1 MASCAHS
8 RHGLRKGRSFLAD
21 AASCIVA
28 TDPAREAGGR
38 GEGACSADPAV
49 SMWRDWLAAHRLY
62 RETCRRRQ
70 RLEAEMLGE
79 LGRSPCVKIVLN
91 EDGDF
96 RWASTTREID
106 RLLPNP
112 EQTATRRKAR
122 SDLATRH
129 GEWNLADRRI
139 GYSRARKAEVEIST
153 VEQEFARQLWQMPA
167 RSAAGVAAKLHCL
180 LEIEDPTSG
189 LHQEPW
195 PQLRAILSDLV
206 RLGRGTPQ

>member
-1 MASCAHS
+1 MASCELR
-8 RHGLRKGRSFLAD
+8 RHPFRKGRSFLAD
-21 AASCIVA
+21 AAACIAA
-28 TDPAREAGGR
+28 TDPAREAGGT
-38 GEGACSADPAV
+38 GKGACSADPAV
-49 SMWRDWLAAHRLY
+49 SVWRDWLAAHRLY

-79 LGRSPCVKIVLN
+79 LGSFPRVKIALN

-96 RWASTTREID
+96 RWATTTKEID
-106 RLLPNP
+106 RLLANP
-112 EQTATRRKAR
+112 KREATRRKAR
-122 SDLATRH
+122 SDLAARH
-129 GEWNLADRRI
+129 AEWNEADRRI

-153 VEQEFARQLWQMPA
+153 VDQAFARQLWQMQPQ
-167 RSAAGVAAKLHCL
+167 SAAGVAAKLHCL

-206 RLGRGTPQ
+206 RLGSGAPQ

>member
-1 MASCAHS
+1 MASCEYS
-8 RHGLRKGRSFLAD
+8 RHPLRKGSSFLAD
-21 AASCIVA
+21 AAGCIAA
-28 TDPAREAGGR
+28 TDPARETGGG
-38 GEGACSADPAV
+38 GEGACSADPVV
-49 SMWRDWLAAHRLY
+49 SVWRDWLAAHRLY

-70 RLEAEMLGE
+70 KLEAEMLSE
-79 LGRSPCVKIVLN
+79 LVSVPRVKIVLN

-106 RLLPNP
+106 CLLPNP

-122 SDLATRH
+122 SELSARQA
-129 GEWNLADRRI
+129 EWNLADRRI
-139 GYSRARKAEVEIST
+139 GCSRARKAEVEISS
-153 VEQEFARQLWQMPA
+153 VEQAFARQLRQTPS